1 MTYLV
6 GAIVLIALSVYAL
19 LKSHRLY
26 VEEKGLVI
34 KIVSILFAITS
45 VLAANAAYH
54 AVCEFIR
61 GLL

>member
-1 MTYLV
+1 MINLS
-6 GAIVLIALSVYAL
+6 GAIVLIALSIYAL

-34 KIVSILFAITS
+34 KIVSVIFAILS
-45 VLAANAAYH
+45 VLAAYH

-61 GLL
+61 YLGELL